1 MRKALT
7 VAMREYRAMVATK
20 AFILSLLV
28 MPLLMF
34 GGLLAVT
41 LMNRLNQAETLT
53 IAIWDP
59 DDVFFSQLNAAA
71 EARNRQLSGDVTADP
86 MATSDEEAASPDA
99 GEEPASGTKM
109 ISPGRLNGGS
119 QLDGPLG
126 SSDRIV
132 LRRVEQPE
140 LGDED
145 RLALSAEVRQKKLHA
160 FVEVPPELKVW
171 LAGSEGRMDD
181 VPQVAFYAESSG
193 LDPAR
198 RWLTEVIN
206 QTAKDRRFLD
216 LGLQPAQ
223 VAVANLPVPMRA
235 MALAKRQSDGTVST
249 AETRDPMTAMF
260 VPMGIMMMMF
270 MVVMMAAQPML
281 ETVLEEKSLRI
292 AEVLLG
298 SCNPTQLMLGKLLG
312 TVAGSLTIFSF
323 YMLGGF
329 LFSWNQNLMGAV
341 PWWVLPW
348 FFLFQM
354 LAVLFYSSIF
364 MAIGVSVSQLKDAQ
378 PMMMPV
384 WLVLMVPLMTWFV
397 LVQKPD
403 GALAFWLSMF
413 PPTASTVMV
422 LRISTGITVP
432 LWQILLSLTLL
443 LTATGL
449 VVYTAG
455 RIFRIGL
462 LWQGKAPK
470 MWDLLSW
477 AWAKN

>member
-41 LMNRLNQAETLT
+41 WMNRLNQAETLT
-53 IAIWDP
+53 IAVWDP
-59 DDVFFSQLNAAA
+59 DDVFFTRLNAAA
-71 EARNRQLSGDVTADP
+71 DDRNRQLNVDTIDNSTVTPEEDP
-86 MATSDEEAASPDA
+86 TSFQAGSDSAPKSKMGSPRGLNAEAQ
-99 GEEPASGTKM
+99 M
-109 ISPGRLNGGS
+109 
-119 QLDGPLG
+119 DGPLG
-126 SSDRIV
+126 SADRIV
-132 LRRVEQPE
+132 LRRLPQSE

-160 FVEVPPELKVW
+160 FVEVPPELNDW
-171 LAGSEGRMDD
+171 LDGSESTAKK

-198 RWLTEVIN
+198 RWLTEVLN
-206 QTAKDRRFLD
+206 QTAKDRRFLA
-216 LGLQPAQ
+216 LGLQPNQ
-223 VAVANLPVPMRA
+223 VAAANRAVPLRSMS
-235 MALAKRQSDGTVST
+235 LAKRQSDGTVST
-249 AETRDPMTAMF
+249 VESRDPMTAMF

-329 LFSWNQNLMGAV
+329 LFSWNQNLMEAV

-443 LTATGL
+443 LAATGL